1 MSPHPFLS
9 ATGMLVA
16 VTAGYPA
23 PPPAAAPSATITVQ
37 NKLGLDR
44 RAETISIPA
53 AKLSALLKEFGP
65 TNLLVKD
72 NQTGKFIVSQSL
84 DADGNGSIDEL
95 LFQTDVKAN
104 GLQLFTVVGLKNGAA
119 QQPRSLYTTFSRL
132 VPERIDD
139 YAWENDR
146 VGFRTYG
153 PEAQRLTEAGRTDGT
168 LTSGM
173 DCWLKRTPYPVIDK
187 WYAANVKQVGYYHID
202 HGEGYDP
209 YHVGDSRGFAG
220 VGVWDKDSL
229 YVSKNFVSYK
239 TLAKGP
245 IRTLFELTYAPW
257 PAAGR
262 VVTEKKIVSLD
273 LGSNLTRFEDHVA
286 ADKPLPNLTIGTT
299 LHAEPKGVQG
309 EVKGEPQQGWFRYW
323 EPMDDAF
330 VGTGIVLAP
339 GQVQSWKDRRTKAK
353 EQSHLLV
360 IATPANGILTYYAGF
375 GWTKSGQFKTAAEW
389 DSYLADYAK
398 RLASPLVVTVTG
410 N

>member
-1 MSPHPFLS
+1 MFFPAYLLPT
-9 ATGMLVA
+9 TGMLLA
-16 VTAGYPA
+16 AGLSWAA
-23 PPPAAAPSATITVQ
+23 PPTPSTVTVTVQ
-37 NKLGLDR
+37 NKLALDR

-53 AKLSALLKEFGP
+53 AKIGALLRQFGP
-65 TNLLVKD
+65 ANMLVKN
-72 NQTGKFIVSQSL
+72 NQTGKFMVSQPL

-95 LFQTDVKAN
+95 LFQTDIKAN
-104 GLQLFTVVGLKNGAA
+104 SSQKFTVVGLKNGAA
-119 QQPRSLYTTFSRL
+119 QQPKSAYTTFSRL

-153 PEAQRLTEAGRTDGT
+153 PKAQQLTEAGRPDGT

-173 DCWLKRTPYPVIDK
+173 DCWLKRTPNPVIDK
-187 WYAANVKQVGYYHID
+187 WYAANVKQAGYYHID

-220 VGVWDKDSL
+220 VGVWDQDSL
-229 YVSKNFVSYK
+229 YVSKNFTACK

-257 PAAGR
+257 PANGR
-262 VVTEKKIVSLD
+262 TVTEKKIISLD
-273 LGSNLTRFEDHVA
+273 LGSNMTRFEDHVA
-286 ADKPLPNLTIGTT
+286 ASAPLPNLTIGTT
-299 LHAEPKGVQG
+299 LHAEPKGVLG

-323 EPMDDAF
+323 EPMDDAH

-339 GQVQSWKDRRTKAK
+339 SQVQNWQDRRTKAK

-360 IATPANGILTYYAGF
+360 MATPTQGVLTYYAGF
-375 GWTKSGQFKTAAEW
+375 GWTKSGQFATAADW
-389 DSYLADYAK
+389 DRYLADYAQ
-398 RLASPLVVTVTG
+398 RLASPLVVTIASR
-410 N
+410 